1 MKHSSKQKQSLYER
15 VTATIL
21 AQIEAGPGQAVMP
34 WHRRAGSAIYVPR
47 NAATSAHY
55 RGMNILMLWMAAD
68 SAGYKSGTWATY
80 RQWGAKGG
88 QVRRGER
95 ATPFIFYKR
104 FEVEP
109 TSPKDDGTRAFVRTS
124 AVFNEAQLEGYDAT
138 AETLPD
144 HGPVTMT
151 DDFRAFVA
159 ATGATIHHR
168 GERAFYSIKSDDIT
182 MPPEALFTGTKTT
195 DRHLGYAST
204 LSHELAHWAG
214 ASQRL
219 DRKLATRHGTHVH
232 AAEEVIAEMTASFV
246 CARLG
251 LASEPRIDHAQYIA
265 HYMAMMRDD
274 PRAIFKCAADAAR
287 ATDYLFAFSAD
298 AATADDEDD
307 QDGDLEIAA

>member
-1 MKHSSKQKQSLYER
+1 MQKKQSIYER

-21 AQIEAGPGQAVMP
+21 AQIEAGPGHAVMP

-47 NAATSAHY
+47 NAVTSAHY

-68 SAGYKSGTWATY
+68 MAGYKSGTWATY
-80 RQWGAKGG
+80 RQWAQKGG

-95 ATPFIFYKR
+95 ATPILFYKR
-104 FEVEP
+104 FDVEP
-109 TSPKDDGTRAFVRTS
+109 TGPKDDGTRAFVRTS
-124 AVFNEAQLEGYDAT
+124 AVFNEAQLESYNGAAEAT
-138 AETLPD
+138 PD

-151 DDFRAFVA
+151 DEFRAFVA

-204 LSHELAHWAG
+204 LSHELAHFSG
-214 ASQRL
+214 ASHRL
-219 DRKLATRHGTHVH
+219 NRKLATRHGTHAF

-251 LASEPRIDHAQYIA
+251 LSSEPRIDHAQYIA
-265 HYMAMMRDD
+265 HYAAMMRED
-274 PRAIFKCAADAAR
+274 PRAVFKCAADAAR
-287 ATDYLFAFSAD
+287 ATDYLFSFSEAAAD
-298 AATADDEDD
+298 ADDGEDD
-307 QDGDLEIAA
+307 TSGDLEIAA